1 VNGDGFDD
9 LIVGAHLNDA
19 GGYSIDNNAGAG
31 YVIFG
36 RDFTNQVE
44 FLGTTGDDTLTGTA
58 GDEILIGGLGNDT
71 LSGSGG
77 NDTLIG
83 GTGDDTLNGGAGTD
97 SFDGGANSA
106 SGDTIDFFGAVG
118 SVSVD
123 LSTGTIADDGYG
135 NGETVVNIENVDGSE
150 NIDNI
155 TGDSGKNTLDGQGGD
170 DTLTGAAGNDT
181 LIGGD
186 GDDLF
191 VFNDG
196 DGDDSIEDFTVG
208 AGSEDMIDL
217 GGVSALNNFAAVQ
230 AATTQVGAD
239 AVIDTGAGDS
249 ITLLNVN
256 AFNLSQDD
264 FLF

>member
-1 VNGDGFDD
+1 MNGDGFDDVIVGADRNDAGGEFAGAAYVVFGQAGGLSTVNLVDVALGSGGFKIVGENASDFAGNSVSSAGDVNGDGFDD
-9 LIVGAHLNDA
+9 LIVGAQLNDA
-19 GGYSIDNNAGAG
+19 GGTNAGAG

-44 FLGTTGDDTLTGTA
+44 FLGTTGDDTPTGTA

-83 GTGDDTLNGGAGTD
+83 GTGDDTLNGGDGID

-170 DTLTGAAGNDT
+170 DTLTGAAGSDT
-181 LIGGD
+181 FKLSSGMGPGSRKADGG
-186 GDDLF
+186 
-191 VFNDG
+191 
-196 DGDDSIEDFTVG
+196 
-208 AGSEDMIDL
+208 
-217 GGVSALNNFAAVQ
+217 
-230 AATTQVGAD
+230 
-239 AVIDTGAGDS
+239 
-249 ITLLNVN
+249 
-256 AFNLSQDD
+256 
-264 FLF
+264 